1 MRDEYFMSLALDQAR
16 KAATQGEVPVG
27 AVVVRSGLVIASGFN
42 TPIQEH
48 DPTAHA
54 EIVALRAAALAVG
67 NYRLDECEMFVTLEP
82 CAMCS
87 GAMLNARLKR
97 VVFGAAEPKTGAAGS
112 ITNLFAMEQLNHQ
125 TVLQPDVMAVESRL
139 LLQEFFRQRRTVQR
153 QTAKQAYP
161 LRDDALRTPDA
172 AFKGLLDYPWP
183 PNYISDLPALG
194 GLRLHY
200 LDVQGRLAEEGA
212 VSHRFT
218 YLCLHGPARWS
229 YEFCRMIPG
238 LLQAGHRVVA
248 PDLIGFGKS
257 DKPKK
262 ESFHCINRHLQIVIE
277 LVEKLDLKDIVLVLP
292 EKPSWIG
299 LALPITA
306 SWRFQSL
313 RVMNSMTSWV
323 DMPLS
328 AGHRLCQQHVLN
340 ANESFE
346 VLSSSTS
353 RFPIAPDDVAWE
365 APFPDRGHD
374 AALRAFRCMQAADFS
389 EEMESIA
396 QAVAKFWRER

>member
-16 KAATQGEVPVG
+16 KAAARGEVPVG
-27 AVVVRSGLVIASGFN
+27 AVVVLNGLVIATGCN
-42 TPIQEH
+42 APIQEH

-67 NYRLDECEMFVTLEP
+67 NYRLDECEIFVTLEP

-112 ITNLFAMEQLNHQ
+112 VINFFTMAQLNHQ
-125 TVLQPDVMAVESRL
+125 TVLQPDVMAVEGRL
-139 LLQEFFRQRRTVQR
+139 WLQDFFRQRRTVQSQAAR
-153 QTAKQAYP
+153 QAHP
-161 LRDDALRTPDA
+161 LRDDALRTPDT

-183 PNYISDLPALG
+183 PNYISDLPALE

-200 LDVQGRLAEEGA
+200 LDEQGSLAEEGA
-212 VSHRFT
+212 VQHPLT

-262 ESFHCINRHLQIVIE
+262 EIFHQISRYRQIVVE
-277 LVEKLDLKDIVLVLP
+277 LMEKLDLKNVVLVLP
-292 EKPSWIG
+292 ENPGWLG
-299 LALPITA
+299 LTLPITA
-306 SWRFQSL
+306 TWRFQAL
-313 RVMNSMTSWV
+313 RVMSSMTSWV
-323 DMPLS
+323 DMPLCV
-328 AGHRLCQQHVLN
+328 GHQLWQQHVLD
-340 ANESFE
+340 ASEPVGSF
-346 VLSSSTS
+346 S
-353 RFPIAPDDVAWE
+353 RSAGRFSMAPDEAAWQ
-365 APFPDRGHD
+365 APFPDRGHC
-374 AALRAFRCMQAADFS
+374 AALRALPSTQTGGFS
-389 EEMESIA
+389 GEIQLIA
-396 QAVAKFWRER
+396 Q

>member
-16 KAATQGEVPVG
+16 KAAAQGEVPVG
-27 AVVVRSGLVIASGFN
+27 AVVVRNGLVIATGCN
-42 TPIQEH
+42 APVQEH

-87 GAMLNARLKR
+87 GAMLTARLKR

-112 ITNLFAMEQLNHQ
+112 ILNLFALAQLNHQ
-125 TVLQPDVMAVESRL
+125 TVLQPDVMADASRL
-139 LLQEFFRQRRTVQR
+139 LLQDFFRQRRITQR
-153 QTAKQAYP
+153 QAARQAHP
-161 LRDDALRTPDA
+161 LRDDALRTPDT
-172 AFKGLLDYPWP
+172 AFKGLPDYPWP
-183 PNYISDLPALG
+183 PHYISDLPALE

-200 LDVQGRLAEEGA
+200 LDEQGGLAEECV
-212 VSHRFT
+212 VSRRLT

-229 YEFCRMIPG
+229 YEFCRLIPS

-262 ESFHCINRHLQIVIE
+262 ESFHRFNRHRQIVIE
-277 LVEKLDLKDIVLVLP
+277 LVEKLDLKNIVLVFP
-292 EKPSWIG
+292 EKAG
-299 LALPITA
+299 RLALTLPMAAT
-306 SWRFQSL
+306 WRFQAL
-313 RVMNSMTSWV
+313 RVLNSMESWI

-328 AGHRLCQQHVLN
+328 AGYELWQQHLLDTCEPGQVL
-340 ANESFE
+340 
-346 VLSSSTS
+346 LSSAC
-353 RFPIAPDDVAWE
+353 RFADDAAWS
-365 APFPDRGHD
+365 APFPDKGHC
-374 AALRAFRCMQAADFS
+374 AALRAFARRPVDALASEAEPIVQAA
-389 EEMESIA
+389 E
-396 QAVAKFWRER
+396 KFWREK